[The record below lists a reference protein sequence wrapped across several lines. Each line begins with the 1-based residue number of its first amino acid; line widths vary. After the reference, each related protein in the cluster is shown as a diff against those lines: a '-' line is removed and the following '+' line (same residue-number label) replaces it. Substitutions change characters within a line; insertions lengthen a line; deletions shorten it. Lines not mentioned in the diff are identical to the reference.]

1 MIKAIILIS
10 IALIL
15 FSIFLFLKRRKK
27 LIENLLKA
35 KKDFY
40 ESRDRYLTA
49 CELRSRNLEEEFVCE
64 DGIVKE
70 LWADMNKKLSLYVSA
85 WIATW

>member
-27 LIENLLKA
+27 LIENFLKA